1 MANTQKT
8 LLNYCQGTLEK
19 GSVLSME
26 RGTPIVGVMPF
37 IQIKGNAYSFNIV
50 DTLLPTEHR
59 ELGEDITA
67 NELASTKVTKD
78 LIILT
83 NSVKTD
89 RALGVMAD
97 ITDLMS
103 ESQHIAMVSSG
114 KALEKKVIEALRGY
128 ITGTQAGKKFT
139 GALTVDL
146 LDDGLDFV
154 PDANMIFVN
163 NKGHRALK
171 KLLKAEGL
179 QPETVES
186 FGRRVVAYNGIPVHV
201 SHDLADN
208 EVLIVNF
215 NEDAVHGITNGGVKV
230 YETEQGVFH
239 VTDTELLYNIVCK
252 VKNSFAIVEFTE

>member
-8 LLNYCQGTLEK
+8 LLAYCHGTLEK

-50 DTLLPTEHR
+50 NTLLPTEHR

-103 ESQHIAMVSSG
+103 ESQNIAMISSG
-114 KALEKKVIEALRGY
+114 KSLEKKVIEALRGY
-128 ITGTQAGKKFT
+128 IAETQAGKKFT
-139 GALTVDL
+139 GALTVDV